1 MKKEM
6 ESTKLIL
13 RLENGLNTAGKM
25 TYKQVIFSRVVD
37 SASDEAVQ
45 AVGAALATLQDKAL
59 QAVIRLDQ
67 QKLSAE

>member
-25 TYKQVIFSRVVD
+25 TYKQVTFSRVVD

-45 AVGAALATLQDKAL
+45 AVG
-59 QAVIRLDQ
+59 
-67 QKLSAE
+67 LSLIHI